1 MNWTARNKIAG
12 SHVLYSSVP
21 YPVYKKEDII
31 QSIINLFKKEAKI
44 PKEDLASD
52 TTRLILLVLLMM
64 MVNNTTKQNANQ
76 VPAERRSI
84 TPDLKYRIKNKLNSE
99 HLLKEFNETT
109 KICIAR

>member
-31 QSIINLFKKEAKI
+31 PSIINLFKKEAKI

-52 TTRLILLVLLMM
+52 INKTHPVGPI
-64 MVNNTTKQNANQ
+64 NDDGEQHDQ
-76 VPAERRSI
+76 AECKSSSCR
-84 TPDLKYRIKNKLNSE
+84 E
-99 HLLKEFNETT
+99 
-109 KICIAR
+109 KIHYSRP

>member
-1 MNWTARNKIAG
+1 
-12 SHVLYSSVP
+12 
-21 YPVYKKEDII
+21 
-31 QSIINLFKKEAKI
+31 
-44 PKEDLASD
+44 
-52 TTRLILLVLLMM
+52 MM